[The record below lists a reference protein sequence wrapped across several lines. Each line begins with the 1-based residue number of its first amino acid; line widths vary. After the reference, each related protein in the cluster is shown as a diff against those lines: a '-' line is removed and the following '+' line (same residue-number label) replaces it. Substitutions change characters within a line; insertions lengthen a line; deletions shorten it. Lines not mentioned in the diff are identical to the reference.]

1 MANTAKLF
9 MKLTAAGSREIKGES
24 EAEGFEGQIEVDDWS
39 WEVATRTSKKVDK
52 APQSPKFDDAN
63 LRSSRPPPVAESET
77 KTEPSVFKFS
87 KMMDRSST
95 ALMYAM
101 TSGELLTAVV
111 SMEESSTA
119 EFEIEI
125 TLTQVRVTYYEVTGK
140 NDKASGEIEEKWHLN
155 YSDITFDYLPS
166 VLKDKG
172 KLSVK
177 LTRPAGASTDA
188 PRSKED
194 ELLELAGKFELPAL
208 EALWEGMK
216 KKAAQPKAKPK
227 EAEGEF

>member
-1 MANTAKLF
+1 

-39 WEVATRTSKKVDK
+39 WEIATTTGMKVDK
-52 APQSPKFDDAN
+52 PSQSPRFDDAN
-63 LRSSRPPPVAESET
+63 LRSSRPLPVTESET
-77 KTEPSVFKFS
+77 TTLPSVFRFS

-125 TLTQVRVTYYEVTGK
+125 TLTQVRVTHYEVNGK

-155 YSDITFDYLPS
+155 YSDINFDYLPTA
-166 VLKDKG
+166 LKDKG

-188 PRSKED
+188 PKSKED
-194 ELLELAGKFELPAL
+194 QILELAGKFELPAL
-208 EALWEGMK
+208 ERLWDDMK
-216 KKAAQPKAKPK
+216 KRAGQPKPKPV
-227 EAEGEF
+227 EGEAKGKVG